1 MYLSHIEA
9 IFVQIDV
16 DESGAVSL
24 GEIENIFT
32 DDSMSHLLEALEIT
46 AFDARSMFKLLD
58 RDGSGSIDIE
68 EFCDGCL
75 RMKGEAKSFDI
86 QCLIYESQR
95 LITKTNALMGH
106 VEESIYDL
114 KDNMATHTEA
124 VKKTVRSTLTSSGS
138 GGQRASAAASTV
150 ADGY

>member
-58 RDGSGSIDIE
+58 RDGSGFIDID

-75 RMKGEAKSFDI
+75 RLKGEAKSFDI

-95 LITKTNALMGH
+95 LITKTTAVIGH
-106 VEESIYDL
+106 LEESVADL
-114 KDNMATHTEA
+114 KDNMAAGT
-124 VKKTVRSTLTSSGS
+124 RSIH
-138 GGQRASAAASTV
+138 RNI
-150 ADGY
+150 

>member
-1 MYLSHIEA
+1 
-9 IFVQIDV
+9 
-16 DESGAVSL
+16 
-24 GEIENIFT
+24 
-32 DDSMSHLLEALEIT
+32 MSHLLEALEIT

-58 RDGSGSIDIE
+58 RDDSGLIDIE

-95 LITKTNALMGH
+95 LITKTTALMVH

-114 KDNMATHTEA
+114 KDMVFASA
-124 VKKTVRSTLTSSGS
+124 DSVKKTVLTN
-138 GGQRASAAASTV
+138 SA
-150 ADGY
+150 

>member
-16 DESGAVSL
+16 DESGFVSL
-24 GEIENIFT
+24 PEIENIFC

-58 RDGSGSIDIE
+58 RDGSGLIDID

-95 LITKTNALMGH
+95 LLTKTTGLTEH
-106 VEESIYDL
+106 LEECLIELDDSL
-114 KDNMATHTEA
+114 
-124 VKKTVRSTLTSSGS
+124 
-138 GGQRASAAASTV
+138 RA
-150 ADGY
+150 

>member
-16 DESGAVSL
+16 DESGFVSL
-24 GEIENIFT
+24 PEIENIFC

-58 RDGSGSIDIE
+58 RDGSGLIDID

-75 RMKGEAKSFDI
+75 RLKGEAKSFDI

-95 LITKTNALMGH
+95 LLIKTTALIGH
-106 VEESIYDL
+106 LEESITDL
-114 KDNMATHTEA
+114 KDMVSVTNGS
-124 VKKTVRSTLTSSGS
+124 VR
-138 GGQRASAAASTV
+138 RA
-150 ADGY
+150 